1 MHSCSKVFQ
10 KDDLDIHQ
18 ILNRLTASVATVDD
32 LRDHPTAAK
41 WDFTHKYQIA
51 EEFQGIPLQF
61 SATAIA
67 GVTVVA
73 RAFVMNLKTE
83 VNKHFPP
90 TDVQVLR
97 DLGTI
102 LDPSHLPQ
110 EQDQTWGHEE
120 DALERLLARYTELN
134 AEEARRSFRQYKA
147 VLGSLRSPWKTGA
160 STA

>member
-41 WDFTHKYQIA
+41 QDFTHKYQIC

-90 TDVQVLR
+90 T
-97 DLGTI
+97 
-102 LDPSHLPQ
+102 
-110 EQDQTWGHEE
+110 EC
-120 DALERLLARYTELN
+120 
-134 AEEARRSFRQYKA
+134 KC
-147 VLGSLRSPWKTGA
+147 
-160 STA
+160 